1 MTMTTTMLRW
11 FLLGLVLTAPAQA
24 AEPVTQTF
32 AAPPD
37 RVWSVTEHV
46 LKQLGWDVEK
56 SDRTIGWITTESRWI
71 DGDSEEYGV
80 YAKGIRHRLTITLKA
95 AGERR
100 TNVSIERTVF
110 KRERILWMDKDE
122 PLAAQDQKV
131 EKAVLAA
138 IERSF

>member
-1 MTMTTTMLRW
+1 MTTTPLVW
-11 FLLGLVLTAPAQA
+11 FLLAFLMVGPAQA
-24 AEPVTQTF
+24 AEPVSQTF
-32 AAPPD
+32 AVPLE

-56 SDRTIGWITTESRWI
+56 SDRTLGWITTESRWLE
-71 DGDSEEYGV
+71 GDSEEYGV
-80 YAKGIRHRLTITLKA
+80 YAKGIRHRLNITMKA

-122 PLAAQDQKV
+122 PLTAHDQKV

>member
-1 MTMTTTMLRW
+1 MTTTALVW
-11 FLLGLVLTAPAQA
+11 FLLALLMVGPAQA
-24 AEPVTQTF
+24 AEPVSQTF
-32 AAPPD
+32 SVPLE

-46 LKQLGWDVEK
+46 LKQLGWDIEK

-71 DGDSEEYGV
+71 EGDSEEYGV
-80 YAKGIRHRLTITLKA
+80 YAKGIRHRLNITLKA

-100 TNVSIERTVF
+100 TSVSVERTLF

-122 PLAAQDQKV
+122 PLMAQDQKV